1 MLKEWKIPTLNICI
15 LFYRDMPD
23 ELPVWVGVNEAK
35 KSCVISQVG
44 DNIFA
49 AVK

>member
-1 MLKEWKIPTLNICI
+1 MHIVFN
-15 LFYRDMPD
+15 RDMPD
-23 ELPVWVGVNEAK
+23 ELPAWVGENEAK
-35 KSCVISQVG
+35 KSCTISQVG